1 MGFSNRLI
9 SEYIADTLK
18 ERALVYLNGARQVGK
33 STLARNFLGTKEVNY
48 ITFDNSAHL
57 LAAKNDP
64 EQFVKSLPK
73 DTLNILD
80 EVQMVPEIYLALKAE
95 IDERRLAGNGKD
107 AFLLTGS
114 ANLMAVP
121 ELAKAL
127 VGRMAVITLLPF
139 SVNEYNKNCE
149 NLVRKIFDE
158 EFSMKKYPKFNLV
171 ENISNATFP
180 EIALNTK
187 INRKQWFN
195 DYILSIFQ
203 RDIQV
208 IGDIRKPQNLIQL
221 LSSFGIRA
229 GNLLNNSLVMSEI
242 GMDNKTYEKY
252 KSFLINTFLI
262 FELQPWAKPNR
273 LNKRFVKSPK
283 LYFNDTNLLL
293 WLLKRDVKDIFEQ
306 DKTLMGHI
314 FENFV
319 ATEIMKGLCDLPDIS
334 VSHFRT
340 SDNKEVDFVLEN
352 GNGDTIGIEV
362 KLSGTITQQDFN
374 GLSLLREAVGEKFK
388 KGILLYCGED
398 CVPFGNNWAVPVGA
412 LFG

>member
-1 MGFSNRLI
+1 
-9 SEYIADTLK
+9 
-18 ERALVYLNGARQVGK
+18 
-33 STLARNFLGTKEVNY
+33 
-48 ITFDNSAHL
+48 
-57 LAAKNDP
+57 
-64 EQFVKSLPK
+64 
-73 DTLNILD
+73 
-80 EVQMVPEIYLALKAE
+80 MVPEIYLALKAE

-293 WLLKRDVKDIFEQ
+293 WLLKRDIKDIFEQ